1 MQSAEDPIFDHFFDM
16 SFPFWKTIQG
26 KDYLSLLAM
35 VTLLSAGYLF
45 AIFISSLYV
54 FREFW
59 L

>member
-26 KDYLSLLAM
+26 KDYLSLFAM
-35 VTLLSAGYLF
+35 ATLLSAGYLS
-45 AIFISSLYV
+45 AILISVLYE
-54 FREFW
+54 FCEFW